1 MTASFVNED
10 DRRETIA
17 EPGQVT
23 CRPSS
28 GLVPIL
34 CAHRCRNQ
42 AIRLTENC
50 PSEGAARNVVVRKYE
65 RAARRRQGSLRL
77 LDLPRRLKPIPKRSG
92 YRSAEALRHPKS
104 AASEIC
110 WPAKSGRNRIFPHIA
125 KNYFAVTSEC
135 VMAWT
140 ESAMRFCTPTLRIS
154 LVTCAFTVRSF
165 MPRAEPISLLER
177 PATSISRT
185 SFSRSVKVIRPA
197 GKIRPGDALTRSM
210 KVERTRRGAHTEP

>member
-50 PSEGAARNVVVRKYE
+50 PSEGAARTVVVRKYE

-104 AASEIC
+104 AASKIC
-110 WPAKSGRNRIFPHIA
+110 CLRNLLACKIRAESNFPSHCQKLFCRHQRMRNGMDGERDA
-125 KNYFAVTSEC
+125 VLHSYFAHEFGYV
-135 VMAWT
+135 
-140 ESAMRFCTPTLRIS
+140 RFY
-154 LVTCAFTVRSF
+154 
-165 MPRAEPISLLER
+165 
-177 PATSISRT
+177 
-185 SFSRSVKVIRPA
+185 
-197 GKIRPGDALTRSM
+197 GALFYA
-210 KVERTRRGAHTEP
+210 KG